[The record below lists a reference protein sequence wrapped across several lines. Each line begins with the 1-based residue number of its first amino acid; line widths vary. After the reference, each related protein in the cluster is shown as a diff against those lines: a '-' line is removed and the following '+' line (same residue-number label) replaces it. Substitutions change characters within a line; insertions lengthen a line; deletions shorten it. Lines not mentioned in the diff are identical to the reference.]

1 LETPDQIIELAARL
15 RANNAFRN
23 AIIGRIA
30 DRFVCSNG
38 RVQLPR
44 PIARRGDCRSCDLQW
59 SNKQ

>member
-30 DRFVCSNG
+30 
-38 RVQLPR
+38 
-44 PIARRGDCRSCDLQW
+44 
-59 SNKQ
+59 